1 MEGGGHNFYG
11 ENVKTILMKAKE
23 DKDALENVRQFLIME
38 RISPPEASAFMLRKG
53 QLIEAPATLQEL
65 GIYSS
70 VFINSAS
77 KDSTN
82 VIEEHTTFGKL
93 LRTKAAD
100 SDEGGVVAGF
110 SVVD

>member
-1 MEGGGHNFYG
+1 M
-11 ENVKTILMKAKE
+11 
-23 DKDALENVRQFLIME
+23 
-38 RISPPEASAFMLRKG
+38 
-53 QLIEAPATLQEL
+53 QEL

-70 VFINSAS
+70 MFIDVNPKNAE
-77 KDSTN
+77 N
-82 VIEEHTTFGKL
+82 LIQEHHTFGKL